1 MLRRTCFPVFAA
13 ALCLIL
19 SACSKS
25 NSKPNTT
32 TTTTTTTTTPST
44 GTLEINCSIPFFGSQ
59 SELIV
64 SEPGGKILLDSVVA
78 SGTAPIV
85 ATLQTNDTLVDAT
98 VIGQYVHGSLTEIET
113 FKNVNLARLSS
124 LIRNSYNLSY
134 KMPASTQA
142 QLVYYNIPSQI
153 DLSGPNDSVC
163 FTSYPSY
170 SGGEGMVTSPN
181 NHYVTV
187 SYNGDF
193 GNLHYLLF
201 PQVGLYNIHNQQNAI
216 DSVDCTHLDTAV
228 MLTFNRT
235 VPFTSAGYSSLYG
248 IFDTTDLSKAIS
260 FTSLISPCTKA
271 GVDFEYPPIIVQKY
285 EMNYFATYSNN
296 DQLNYYA
303 YTNTLPQTLPLP
315 QASDFSISS
324 AQIDN
329 FNITFPNTK
338 PTNYQIVLGADTTLN
353 YTMYVSPDSAAAL
366 HPLTYLTNLKSK
378 LLQNA
383 NLSKLQLRQFQLL
396 DFNGLDCLHYFSYI
410 TNPAAIQTHHPTWVA
425 SLTRNYN

>member
-1 MLRRTCFPVFAA
+1 MTRLTYLTPGLFAT
-13 ALCLIL
+13 LCLAA
-19 SACSKS
+19 SCSKS

-32 TTTTTTTTTPST
+32 TTTTTTTTTSST
-44 GTLEINCSIPFFGSQ
+44 DTLEINCSIPFFGSQ

-64 SEPGGKILLDSVVA
+64 SEPGGKILLDAVVT

-113 FKNVNLARLSS
+113 FKSVNLGRLSS
-124 LIRNSYNLSY
+124 LVRNSYNLSY
-134 KMPASTQA
+134 KMPAPTQA
-142 QLVYYNIPSQI
+142 QIVYYNIPSQI
-153 DLSGPNDSVC
+153 DLSSPNDSVC

-170 SGGEGMVTSPN
+170 SGGEGMVKSPN

-201 PQVGLYNIHNQQNAI
+201 PQVGLYNIHNQQNAV

-228 MLTFNRT
+228 MLTFNRP

-260 FTSLISPCTKA
+260 FTSFIWPYTKA
-271 GVDFEYPPIIVQKY
+271 GVDFEYPPIPVQKY

-296 DQLNYYA
+296 DQLNYYS
-303 YTNTLPQTLPLP
+303 YTNTLSQTLPLP
-315 QASDFSISS
+315 QESDFSVSS
-324 AQIDN
+324 AQTDN
-329 FNITFPNTK
+329 FSVTFLNTK

-353 YTMYVSPDSAAAL
+353 YTMYVSPDSIATL

-383 NLSKLQLRQFQLL
+383 NLSKLQLWQLQLL
-396 DFNGLDCLHYFSYI
+396 DFNGLDYLHYFSYI
-410 TNPAAIQTHHPTWVA
+410 TNPSAIQTHRPTWVA

>member
-193 GNLHYLLF
+193 GNLHFLLF
-201 PQVGLYNIHNQQNAI
+201 PQVGLYNIHNQ
-216 DSVDCTHLDTAV
+216 
-228 MLTFNRT
+228 
-235 VPFTSAGYSSLYG
+235 
-248 IFDTTDLSKAIS
+248 
-260 FTSLISPCTKA
+260 
-271 GVDFEYPPIIVQKY
+271 
-285 EMNYFATYSNN
+285 
-296 DQLNYYA
+296 
-303 YTNTLPQTLPLP
+303 
-315 QASDFSISS
+315 
-324 AQIDN
+324 
-329 FNITFPNTK
+329 
-338 PTNYQIVLGADTTLN
+338 
-353 YTMYVSPDSAAAL
+353 
-366 HPLTYLTNLKSK
+366 
-378 LLQNA
+378 
-383 NLSKLQLRQFQLL
+383 
-396 DFNGLDCLHYFSYI
+396 
-410 TNPAAIQTHHPTWVA
+410 
-425 SLTRNYN
+425 